1 MSSGTIA
8 FEVKTIYN
16 LSLHV
21 QTIEILFSYM
31 IRVNPWDVRSGLAP
45 LFYWF
50 MNIQSLIGRKIDQ
63 TQGFLEDGTRVPLS
77 IVSVASNVVSQIKTS
92 DKEGYN
98 AIQLGFGIWKK
109 PNKPMVGHMKKA
121 GIENTPRFFREL
133 RVDTPPDQNLGSA
146 VSVQEV
152 FEPGDV
158 VDVTGTSKGK
168 GFAGVVKRHGFHGGP
183 KTHGQSDRHRA
194 PGSIGSGT
202 TPGRVLKG
210 KKMAGRMG
218 NEQVTVKNLEVL
230 DIQGETIM
238 VRGLIPGV
246 KGSVVVVRKV
256 GKNKKFIPLYSEHS
270 EDPAS
275 PAGRSEGQK
284 VSEPENQLSSVPEEQ
299 KGEENIEVE
308 SGADNSSNEEVKGE
322 SDAS

>member
-1 MSSGTIA
+1 M
-8 FEVKTIYN
+8 
-16 LSLHV
+16 
-21 QTIEILFSYM
+21 
-31 IRVNPWDVRSGLAP
+31 RSGFEP

-77 IVSVASNVVSQIKTS
+77 IVSVAPNFVSQIKTL

-98 AIQLGFGIWKK
+98 AIQLGFGIAKRS
-109 PNKPMVGHMKKA
+109 NKPAAGHIKKA
-121 GIENTPRFFREL
+121 GIENAPRIFAEV
-133 RVDTPPDQNLGSA
+133 RVDAPPDQNLGSA
-146 VSVQEV
+146 IYVKEV

-168 GFAGVVKRHGFHGGP
+168 GFAGAVKRHGFHGGP

-218 NEQVTVKNLEVL
+218 NEQVTIKNLEVL
-230 DIQGETIM
+230 DIQGEIIM

-246 KGSVVVVRKV
+246 KGSTVVVRKV

-270 EDPAS
+270 EN
-275 PAGRSEGQK
+275 SEDQK
-284 VSEPENQLSSVPEEQ
+284 VSKTEDQAISISESQIEDQEVQAGKSTQVEVSEN
-299 KGEENIEVE
+299 VE
-308 SGADNSSNEEVKGE
+308 AKKESNEEMKGG